1 MYKAAIDST
10 RPNLS
15 ERATRCL
22 FALCAL
28 IMLGLCALLVLVAP
42 AYADDINTIDISG
55 SGSNTKIEITESG
68 AYRLVGESSS
78 AWVDVRVGGVD
89 LYLADGLKMTP
100 GAKANEGISCSSIK
114 IEDNGGT
121 VNIITEAA
129 AQVELTSYKGCAPI
143 QKDGISTE
151 LVFSTADAENPGSIT
166 AKASDDSRSAGIG
179 TGYKANSDGV
189 AGNLVFRGGKIIA
202 TGGSGAAGIGG
213 ANGSSVDG
221 ITIEGAAEI
230 EAHGTGGGA
239 GIGSGLNG
247 TMQNIAVKGGSVK
260 AYGDGADGGAGIGC
274 GRDELGKDSGSI
286 SIQGGTVYAQGGSL
300 GAGIGGAGMAT
311 LESIKIS
318 GGTVEAHGGN
328 NGCGIGNGA
337 PHEGCS
343 AKYLCKSIV
352 ITGGNITAYGGER
365 NAPAIGN
372 DEHGAGRWNISIS
385 GGTVRAYAQAKHEY
399 AIGGGGYASFRN
411 PYVSVDISG
420 GTILAVGG
428 SKASAFGS
436 HGDNYGTK
444 KSKYFSATITGGSI
458 LASAS
463 NSSENIGTFQ
473 VTPKNAA
480 GQEVKPMFITLG
492 GQSDTVVDLSDG
504 TTKFEGLSGSY
515 GMHDA
520 SAVSMS
526 KMRDADGDKSVVF
539 YPWVNSG
546 VTLSQVTAH
555 IDGRDVVYS
564 GEAKTGGTAT
574 FWPSTH
580 LVLKTE
586 KGGTEGSAD
595 AIYGGGV
602 VNLDNA
608 VVPYKVVEYYVA
620 GSGNSNN
627 IVLETDGK
635 LGQDVVANS
644 ERLTAE
650 DSRTWVYSKGAGAS
664 GGGDYTLYAH
674 TREYRYTL
682 HYDANVPSSAS
693 GGLTGELPD
702 DMQGEN
708 ERAYLIGEGSTI
720 ALAGYEFLCWNTKAD
735 GSGRRCVQ
743 GDPYANFAD
752 KDDETITLYAQWK
765 PKTYTVSFDKGS
777 AAATGAMSSQTFTVG
792 NEEEL
797 PLQTFDNL
805 GYAFAGW
812 QVVSTAGSLIADGGR
827 VFNLCQKNE
836 DGSIYLDESSS
847 PVGLTLRAVWVHE
860 TEGGRAA
867 VAATKDGQTVS
878 GLASRLT
885 LVSGETSFAPYE
897 EVMTSDLTYYRVK
910 EETSTGGTIPA
921 GIYDVYLDGKNT
933 GTFVYYGITPAS
945 FELVNYCTL
954 SVRCDDNL
962 AGVDVSG
969 EKSAVIGGDTVYVED
984 SPVTLTARESG
995 QGNAFDRWSALGRS
1009 VDFAQGS
1016 SATANPT
1023 TILVQQSQ
1031 VVRADAK
1038 PIEYAVSF
1046 DANASDATGSMDDQK
1061 FTYGETAKLAANGFT
1076 RTGYAFA
1083 GWNTAADGS
1092 GTAYKDEASVK
1103 NLSGVAATVTLYAQ
1117 WKPITYFVHFDANFG
1132 GGVAMQSL
1140 EIEYGQTF
1148 NLPPCTFTFENEDIA
1163 DSKFLGWNTSR
1174 DGSGTAFADE
1184 QSVQSLCDTQDA
1196 SIVLYAQWEDPNPSY
1211 TVAFDANADDATGEM
1226 APQQVLCGEKVT
1238 LNACVY
1244 MRGGYAFA
1252 GWNTK
1257 ADGSGTAY
1265 DDQAEVS
1272 DMADSGKTA
1281 TLYAQW
1287 KKDTEPSPD
1296 PDPEPTPTP
1305 GGDSDEKGSSKTK
1318 TKTSTSV
1325 ARGIL
1330 PTTGDDLAARA
1341 EMSTWFALVGV
1352 VCIAAARR
1360 LRLR

>member
-1 MYKAAIDST
+1 MRRLLAS
-10 RPNLS
+10 
-15 ERATRCL
+15 
-22 FALCAL
+22 CAL
-28 IMLGLCALLVLVAP
+28 IALCLCALLAVAAP

-78 AWVDVRVGGVD
+78 AWVDVQVGGVD

-100 GAKANEGISCSSIK
+100 EAKANEGVSCPSIK

-121 VNIITEAA
+121 VNIITEVA
-129 AQVELTSYKGCAPI
+129 AQVELASYKGCAPI

-151 LVFSTADAENPGSIT
+151 LVFSTADTENPGSIT

-179 TGYKANSDGV
+179 AGYKANPDGV

-230 EAHGTGGGA
+230 EAHGAGGGA

-274 GRDELGKDSGSI
+274 GRDELGEDSGSI

-318 GGTVEAHGGN
+318 DGTVEARGGK

-337 PHEGCS
+337 PHESCS

-352 ITGGNITAYGGER
+352 ITGGDITAYGGEES
-365 NAPAIGN
+365 APAIGN

-385 GGTVRAYAQAKHEY
+385 GGTVRAYALAKHEH
-399 AIGGGGYASFRN
+399 AIGGGGYAAFRN

-436 HGDNYGTK
+436 HGNNYGTK
-444 KSKYFSATITGGSI
+444 KSEYFSATITGGSI
-458 LASAS
+458 LTSAS

-480 GQEVKPMFITLG
+480 GQEVKPMFVTLG
-492 GQSDTVVDLSDG
+492 GQSDAVVDLSDG
-504 TTKFEGLSGSY
+504 ATELAGLSGSY
-515 GMHDA
+515 GMHDVL
-520 SAVSMS
+520 AVSMS
-526 KMRDADGDKSVVF
+526 KMRDADGDKDVVF

-546 VTLSQVTAH
+546 ATLSRMTAH

-586 KGGTEGSAD
+586 RGGTEGSAD

-627 IVLETDGK
+627 VVLEPDGK
-635 LGQDVVANS
+635 LGQDVVANG

-650 DSRTWVYSKGAGAS
+650 DARTWVYNKGAGAS

-693 GGLTGELPD
+693 GGFTGELPD
-702 DMQGEN
+702 DIQGEN
-708 ERAYLIGEGSTI
+708 EQAYLIGEGSTI

-752 KDDETITLYAQWK
+752 KDGETITLYAQWK

-777 AAATGAMSSQTFTVG
+777 TVATGTMSSLTLRIG
-792 NEEEL
+792 EACEL
-797 PLQTFDNL
+797 PLQTFDNE

-812 QVVSTAGSLIADGGR
+812 QVVSTAGSLIADGGV
-827 VFNLCQKNE
+827 VFDLCQKNE
-836 DGSIYLDESSS
+836 DGSIYLDESAS
-847 PVGLTLRAVWVHE
+847 PVGLTLRAVWVPE
-860 TEGGRAA
+860 TEGNRAA
-867 VAATKDGQTVS
+867 VVVTKDGQVVS

-885 LVSGETSFAPYE
+885 LVNGETAFAPYE
-897 EVMTSDLTYYRVK
+897 EVTTDDLTYYRVK

-921 GIYDVYLDGKNT
+921 GIYDVYLDGKDT
-933 GTFVYYGITPAS
+933 GAIVYYGVMPACV
-945 FELVNYCTL
+945 ELVSYCTL
-954 SVRCDDNL
+954 SARCDDNL
-962 AGVDVSG
+962 ADVDVSG
-969 EKSAVIGGDTVYVED
+969 EKSAVIGGDTVYVEE
-984 SPVTLTARESG
+984 SPVTLTARETG
-995 QGNAFDRWSALGRS
+995 QGNAFDRWSALGRR

-1023 TILVQQSQ
+1023 TIWIRQSQ
-1031 VVRADAK
+1031 VIRADAK
-1038 PIEYAVSF
+1038 PIEYSVSF

-1061 FTYGETAKLAANGFT
+1061 FTYGESAKLTANAFA

-1092 GTAYKDEASVK
+1092 GTAYKDEASVGG
-1103 NLSGVAATVTLYAQ
+1103 LSGVSATVTLYAQ
-1117 WKPITYFVHFDANFG
+1117 WKPITYFMHFDANFG

-1140 EIEYGQTF
+1140 EVDYGRAF
-1148 NLPPCTFTFENEDIA
+1148 NLPPCTFTFENEDLA

-1196 SIVLYAQWEDPNPSY
+1196 SIVLYAQWEDPDPSY

-1226 APQQVLCGEKVT
+1226 AAQQILCSEKVA
-1238 LNACVY
+1238 LNACGF
-1244 MRGGYAFA
+1244 MRVGYTFA

-1272 DMADSGKTA
+1272 DLADPGKSI

-1287 KKDTEPSPD
+1287 KKDTEPTPE
-1296 PDPEPTPTP
+1296 PEPTPTP
-1305 GGDSDEKGSSKTK
+1305 EPEPKPTPTPSGKSDKKDTSQTTVTETK
-1318 TKTSTSV
+1318 TTETKTTAV
-1325 ARGIL
+1325 AKRSAL
-1330 PTTGDDLAARA
+1330 PTTGDDSAPCVAVVLLLVLTGLA
-1341 EMSTWFALVGV
+1341 
-1352 VCIAAARR
+1352 CIVAGRRIR
-1360 LRLR
+1360 LR